1 MNTSFEVYDEVLIKA
16 KVNKIYSV
24 KPGEV
29 RYILRLEADN
39 HSLDVKSDE
48 IIARIAKE
56 IKGGATDGCE
66 DAEKP

>member
-1 MNTSFEVYDEVLIKA
+1 MNSSFEVLDEVLIKA
-16 KVNKIYSV
+16 KINKIYSI

-29 RYILRLEADN
+29 RYILKLEADDHLVN
-39 HSLDVKSDE
+39 VGSNE